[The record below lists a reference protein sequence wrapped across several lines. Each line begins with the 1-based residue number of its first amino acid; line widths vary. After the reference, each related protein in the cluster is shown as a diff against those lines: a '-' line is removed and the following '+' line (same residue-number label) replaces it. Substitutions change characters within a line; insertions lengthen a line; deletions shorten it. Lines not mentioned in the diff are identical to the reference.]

1 MTLLSV
7 SGASAAYDDV
17 VALHDVSIDVND
29 SEVVAILGANG
40 AGKSTLLKTIVG
52 LVPLRSGHVTFD
64 GKDISALRPH
74 QTLREGVTLCPEGRR
89 LFPDMTVE
97 ENVRLG
103 AYRFSGRSALRR
115 RMDMLYDMFPKLSE
129 RARQVASSLSGG
141 EQQMV
146 AIARALMSQP
156 RLLLLDEPTLGLAPK
171 MIHEVARL
179 VKTIAGEGIAVML
192 VEQNAKLALKLASR
206 GYVLEHGHLS
216 LSGESSELLSSEH
229 VQRIYLGG

>member
-1 MTLLSV
+1 MTLLNV
-7 SGASAAYDDV
+7 TGASAAYDDV
-17 VALHDVSIDVND
+17 VALHDVSIEVGDA
-29 SEVVAILGANG
+29 EVVAILGANG

-52 LVPLRSGHVTFD
+52 LVPLRNGQVTFA
-64 GKDISALRPH
+64 GRDISSLRPH

-97 ENVRLG
+97 ENLRLG
-103 AYRFSGRSALRR
+103 AYWFSGRSALHKRKE
-115 RMDMLYDMFPKLSE
+115 MLYDMFPKLSE
-129 RARQVASSLSGG
+129 RAKQVASSLSGG

-179 VKTIAGEGIAVML
+179 VKTIAGEGIAVVL

-206 GYVLEHGHLS
+206 GYVLEHGNLS
-216 LSGESSELLSSEH
+216 LSGASNDLLSNEH

>member
-1 MTLLSV
+1 MTLLNV
-7 SGASAAYDDV
+7 TGASAAYDDV
-17 VALHDVSIDVND
+17 LALHDVSIEVDNA
-29 SEVVAILGANG
+29 EVVAILGANG

-52 LVPLRSGHVTFD
+52 LVPLRNGQVTFA
-64 GKDISALRPH
+64 GRDISSLRPH

-97 ENVRLG
+97 ENLRLG
-103 AYRFSGRSALRR
+103 AYRFSSRSALHKRIE
-115 RMDMLYDMFPKLSE
+115 MLYDMFPKLSE
-129 RARQVASSLSGG
+129 RAKQVASSLSGG

-179 VKTIAGEGIAVML
+179 VKIIAGDGIAVVL

-206 GYVLEHGHLS
+206 GYVLEHGNLA
-216 LSGESSELLSSEH
+216 LSGASNELLSNEH